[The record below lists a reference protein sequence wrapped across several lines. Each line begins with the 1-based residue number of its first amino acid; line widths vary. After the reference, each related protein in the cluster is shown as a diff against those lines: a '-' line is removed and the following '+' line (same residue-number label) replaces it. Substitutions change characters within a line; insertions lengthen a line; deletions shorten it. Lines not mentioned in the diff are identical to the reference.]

1 MWVEVNL
8 MNLYNKKENRRQSG
22 FTLIEL
28 MVGLTIGMLATVVI
42 MQVLS
47 VFEAQ
52 KRTTTGAADAQTNGG
67 IALYTITRDLQM
79 AGWGMHPVGD
89 PLATTAS
96 ATAFSPLSC
105 GTLTVDGAAGIDPGV
120 LFPVMIAD
128 GGAASDSITIRYGDS
143 MKGGF
148 PSTITIP
155 AGNPVTVSNNLGCQV
170 NDRALLV
177 AIDTS
182 TNPISQPCALTNV
195 TGITGTTQI
204 TLANTTL
211 ATPDVHLA
219 CLGTWIERTYS
230 VSSVNN
236 VNTMLQNGVANV
248 ADVVNIQAQYGIS
261 NTPSSNQV
269 VQWVDASGAWVAP
282 SVDNRKLIKAI
293 RIAVIARNS
302 KKEPVNVTD
311 ACSSTTTAAP
321 TGLCAWDATDANPQ
335 IASPAPAITL
345 NNDPD
350 GTSWRHYRYRVF
362 ETIIPLRNIIW
373 SRSTL

>member
-1 MWVEVNL
+1 MWVVVNI
-8 MNLYNKKENRRQSG
+8 MNLNNKLIYGRQSG

-47 VFEAQ
+47 VFESQ

-67 IALYTITRDLQM
+67 IALYTVTRDLQM

-96 ATAFSPLSC
+96 STAFSPLSC

-120 LFPVMIAD
+120 LFPVMITD
-128 GGAASDSITIRYGDS
+128 GGTASDSITIRYGDS

-155 AGNPVTVSNNLGCQV
+155 AGNPVTVANNLGCQA
-170 NDRALLV
+170 NDRALLTFFDT
-177 AIDTS
+177 ATS
-182 TNPISQPCALTNV
+182 TQSCALTNV
-195 TGITGTTQI
+195 TGVVGTTQI

-211 ATPDVHLA
+211 ANPDVHLT
-219 CLGTWIERTYS
+219 CLGTWTDRTYS
-230 VSSVNN
+230 VGSVNN
-236 VNTMLQNGVANV
+236 VSTMLQNGVANV

-261 NTPSSNQV
+261 NIPSSNQV

-282 SVDNRKLIKAI
+282 SVTNRKLIKAI
-293 RIAVIARNS
+293 RIAVVARNS

-321 TGLCAWDATDANPQ
+321 TGLCAWDATDANPLN
-335 IASPAPAITL
+335 ASPAPSITL

-350 GTSWRHYRYRVF
+350 GSSWQRYRYRVF

>member
-1 MWVEVNL
+1 MHLN
-8 MNLYNKKENRRQSG
+8 NKILNRRENG

-52 KRTTTGAADAQTNGG
+52 KRSTTGTADAQTNGG
-67 IALYTITRDLQM
+67 IALYTITRDLQL

-89 PLATTAS
+89 PLATTPS
-96 ATAFSPLSC
+96 PTAFSPLSC
-105 GTLTVDGAAGIDPGV
+105 GTLTVDGAAGADPGV
-120 LFPVMIAD
+120 LFPVMITD

-155 AGNPVTVSNNLGCQV
+155 AGNPITVSNNLGCQV

-177 AIDTS
+177 FFDTATLAQS
-182 TNPISQPCALTNV
+182 CALTNV

-211 ATPDVHLA
+211 ANPDVHIA
-219 CLGTWIERTYS
+219 CLGAWTERTYS
-230 VSSVNN
+230 VTSVNN
-236 VNTMLQNGVANV
+236 VSTMLQNGVANV
-248 ADVVNIQAQYGIS
+248 ADIVNIQAQYGVS
-261 NTPSSNQV
+261 NAPGSNQV
-269 VQWVDASGAWVAP
+269 VQWVDASGATWAAP
-282 SVDNRKLIKAI
+282 SLVNRKLIKAI
-293 RIAVIARNS
+293 RIAVVARNS
-302 KKEPVNVTD
+302 KKESVNVTD
-311 ACSSTTTAAP
+311 PCSSTTTTAP

-335 IASPAPAITL
+335 NASPAPAISL

-350 GTSWRHYRYRVF
+350 GTSWRRYRYRVF